1 MAVVFDL
8 VATGAPEGVVVLT
21 VTGEIDMANAPR
33 LRSELVRAC
42 TEGDG
47 PPRIVI
53 DLVGADLLDSTGIA
67 AILEGVKR
75 CALRGGD
82 LALARAEPQVRR
94 ELELTRVAAIL
105 PIHATVDAAVA
116 AVLGT

>member
-1 MAVVFDL
+1 MVFDL
-8 VATGAPEGVVVLT
+8 VATDAPEGVIVLT

-33 LRSELVRAC
+33 LRSELVRVC
-42 TEGDG
+42 TEGDV
-47 PPRIVI
+47 PPRVVV
-53 DLVGADLLDSTGIA
+53 DLVGADLLDTTGIA

-94 ELELTRVAAIL
+94 EFELTRVAEIL

-116 AVLGT
+116 SLLGS